1 MSKLLIEDSPLLIL
15 PKLAVAIGLNEAI
28 FLQQLHY
35 WINHK
40 NAPRREGLSWH
51 YESYSEWR
59 EQFPFWSLRTLKR
72 TVHNLKKLNIVIAK
86 KFNAKFRNHTCWYS
100 INRAVFAK
108 IEKEFIKKEEE
119 SLTDDNLDVDNYD
132 SDEAKMAPSRS
143 GQNGTIRSGQNGT
156 MYKKEIISEKI
167 ILKDHLRK
175 GTSVDKSKS
184 SKDKSKKDDFKK
196 YKVKEEKKEPIVET
210 VVKQSKNCP
219 YAKMVKKG
227 KSLKS
232 YLNEFSATELK
243 CYEDI
248 IAIGIFDKVAIGMV
262 LYHQM
267 YEIVGLFDEMKKYK
281 IRAKGKYFYKSLF
294 NLRNQKELFRE
305 AST

>member
-1 MSKLLIEDSPLLIL
+1 MSKLLIEDSPLQVL
-15 PKLAVAIGLNEAI
+15 PKLAMAIGLNEAI

-40 NAPRREGLSWH
+40 NAPRKEGRPWH
-51 YESYSEWR
+51 YESYQKWQ
-59 EQFPFWSLRTLKR
+59 EQFPFWNVRTLR
-72 TVHNLKKLNIVIAK
+72 RMITNLRKLKLIIAK
-86 KFNAKFRNHTCWYS
+86 PLQSRFGNQTLWYT
-100 INRAVFAK
+100 IDYAVLA
-108 IEKEFIKKEEE
+108 EHELNGTKEEISNQE
-119 SLTDDNLDVDNYD
+119 DVDNLPPYMD
-132 SDEAKMAPSRS
+132 NLSTLTHGQVVTSDEDKLSS
-143 GQNGTIRSGQNGT
+143 CIR
-156 MYKKEIISEKI
+156 KEIISEKI

-175 GTSVDKSKS
+175 GTPVDKSKS

-248 IAIGIFDKVAIGMV
+248 IAIGIFDKVAMGMV
-262 LYHQM
+262 LYHQV
-267 YEIVGLFDEMKKYK
+267 YEIVDLFDEMKKYK